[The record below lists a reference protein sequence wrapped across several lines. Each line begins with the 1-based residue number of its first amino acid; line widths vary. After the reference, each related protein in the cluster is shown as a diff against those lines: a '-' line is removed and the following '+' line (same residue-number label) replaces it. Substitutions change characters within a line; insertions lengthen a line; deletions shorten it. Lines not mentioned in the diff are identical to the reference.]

1 MRALAARLPAV
12 RLPALTIAPWALAAG
27 AAASLVL
34 RPPAPVALAAGGAL
48 GLALLAARQRP
59 AAVAAVVAAAGLA
72 LGVVRL
78 DALAADPLG
87 GAVGRSID
95 ATATVT
101 GDWRGT
107 PPRWGA
113 EARLAPRGDR
123 VFLRLVAARPP
134 PRGAILAVSG
144 DLRRPDPPRN
154 GYDEAALLAR
164 RGIRVVLEAERW
176 RPVGRRGGVAGVLDR
191 IRRASVEAYGPAG
204 HDDAGALLG
213 GLVLGAD
220 EDLSRRGAGR
230 LPRLRPGPPA
240 RGLGLERRAAR
251 GAGAR
256 AGVGRRAGPRAGGRA
271 DDPRDRGLRG
281 RRRSLAVGGA
291 GGRGGRRSRRRRGCS
306 RGRWIA
312 GTCTR
317 SASRCCWRATRT
329 TRSIRASS

>member
-1 MRALAARLPAV
+1 M
-12 RLPALTIAPWALAAG
+12 
-27 AAASLVL
+27 
-34 RPPAPVALAAGGAL
+34 
-48 GLALLAARQRP
+48 
-59 AAVAAVVAAAGLA
+59 
-72 LGVVRL
+72 
-78 DALAADPLG
+78 
-87 GAVGRSID
+87 GRSID

-164 RGIRVVLEAERW
+164 TRASAWCSRRSGGARSAGAAAW
-176 RPVGRRGGVAGVLDR
+176 PACSTDDPAGQRRGVRSRRPRRRGRAARRAGAGRGRGPVAG
-191 IRRASVEAYGPAG
+191 GP
-204 HDDAGALLG
+204 
-213 GLVLGAD
+213 
-220 EDLSRRGAGR
+220 GR

-240 RGLGLERRAAR
+240 RGLGSNVALLAVLVLVLAWVAGWAAR
-251 GAGAR
+251 
-256 AGVGRRAGPRAGGRA
+256 RRSG
-271 DDPRDRGLRG
+271 DDPRDRGYVGVVGPSPSVVRAAWRG
-281 RRRSLAVGGA
+281 
-291 GGRGGRRSRRRRGCS
+291 RSRRRRGCS

-317 SASRCCWRATRT
+317 SASRVCSARNPYDALDPGFQLSFAAVAAIYVLAPRLTGWLEGTPLPLVLVVPS
-329 TRSIRASS
+329 RSAPPARW

>member
-1 MRALAARLPAV
+1 MTARVRAFAARLPAV
-12 RLPALTIAPWALAAG
+12 RLPALTIAPWACAAG

-59 AAVAAVVAAAGLA
+59 VAVAAVVASAGLA

-191 IRRASVEAYGPAG
+191 IRQASVEAYG
-204 HDDAGALLG
+204 
-213 GLVLGAD
+213 
-220 EDLSRRGAGR
+220 RRR
-230 LPRLRPGPPA
+230 PRR
-240 RGLGLERRAAR
+240 
-251 GAGAR
+251 
-256 AGVGRRAGPRAGGRA
+256 
-271 DDPRDRGLRG
+271 RG
-281 RRRSLAVGGA
+281 RRCSAGWCWARTRACRGRPGTTSAPPAWPICSRSRARTSRCSRCWCWCW
-291 GGRGGRRSRRRRGCS
+291 RGWPGWAARRRSG
-306 RGRWIA
+306 
-312 GTCTR
+312 
-317 SASRCCWRATRT
+317 
-329 TRSIRASS
+329 